1 MPTSTLNSRP
11 TDMKSILRLLTH
23 QPQQFTPDDADL
35 AINEIMNGKATPS
48 QISAFL
54 VSLRYQEKDQD
65 PAIVAAC
72 AQAMRSHARLI
83 PYGQDYQH
91 LEGTVVDIVG
101 TGGDGHDTYNVS
113 TTASIVAAG
122 AGAKVAKH
130 GNRASSSNSG
140 SADLME
146 AHGCQ
151 ITAVQ
156 PGQVAP
162 ILDAT
167 NFCFLFSQTY
177 HPAMKHVASIRKEIG
192 IPTVFNLLGPMSN
205 PAKPARLVVGVH
217 SPQIGD
223 LMANA
228 LKMTGVKG
236 ALVVCGNEKL
246 DEISPSGDTN
256 YWRVHENGTITTG
269 VLHPTTDFGLAT
281 HPLSQVKGGDCHENA
296 KTLDR
301 LLDNQLPEGD
311 PILDFV
317 LLNAAAL
324 LVIGGVAED
333 FKDGVNKARESIVS
347 GKAKSVLLAFRDA
360 TIKL

>member
-1 MPTSTLNSRP
+1 MMGNA
-11 TDMKSILRLLTH
+11 TH
-23 QPQQFTPDDADL
+23 
-35 AINEIMNGKATPS
+35 S

-54 VSLRYQEKDQD
+54 VALRLQEKDSD

-72 AQAMRSHARLI
+72 ANAMRSHARLI
-83 PYGQDYQH
+83 PYERYEH
-91 LEGTVVDIVG
+91 IEGSVVDIVG

-130 GNRASSSNSG
+130 GNRAASSKSG

-146 AHGCQ
+146 AHGCH
-151 ITAVQ
+151 ISAVE
-156 PGQVAP
+156 PDQVAD
-162 ILDAT
+162 ILDKT

-177 HPAMKHVASIRKEIG
+177 HPAMKHVAALRKEIG

-205 PAKPARLVVGVH
+205 PAKPARVVVGVH
-217 SPQIGD
+217 SPQIGG

-228 LKMTGVKG
+228 LKLTGVQG

-256 YWRVHENGTITTG
+256 YWRVHENGDITTG

-281 HPLSQVKGGDCHENA
+281 HPLSDVKGGDCFENA
-296 KTLDR
+296 KTLER
-301 LLDNQLPEGD
+301 LLDNKLPDGD

-324 LVIGGVAED
+324 LVVGGIASD
-333 FKDGVNKARESIVS
+333 FKDGVIKARTSIQS
-347 GKAKSVLLAFRDA
+347 GQAKSVLLSFRDA
-360 TIKL
+360 TAKLQG

>member
-1 MPTSTLNSRP
+1 
-11 TDMKSILRLLTH
+11 
-23 QPQQFTPDDADL
+23 
-35 AINEIMNGKATPS
+35 MNGNATHS

-54 VSLRYQEKDQD
+54 VGLRLQNKDSD
-65 PAIVAAC
+65 PVIVAAC
-72 AQAMRSHARLI
+72 AKAMRSHARLI
-83 PYGQDYQH
+83 PYENYEH
-91 LEGTVVDIVG
+91 VEGNVVDIVG

-130 GNRASSSNSG
+130 GNRAASSKSG

-146 AHGCQ
+146 AHGCH
-151 ITAVQ
+151 IGLVE
-156 PGQVAP
+156 PEQVAS
-162 ILDAT
+162 ILDKT

-177 HPAMKHVASIRKEIG
+177 HPAMKHVASLRKEIG

-205 PAKPARLVVGVH
+205 PAKPARVVVGVH
-217 SPQIGD
+217 SPQIGS

-228 LKMTGVKG
+228 LKLTGVRG

-256 YWRVHENGTITTG
+256 YWRVHENGDITTG
-269 VLHPTTDFGLAT
+269 TLHPTTDFGLAT
-281 HPLSQVKGGDCHENA
+281 HPLAEVKGGDCYENA

-301 LLDNQLPEGD
+301 LLNNQLPEGD

-324 LVIGGVAED
+324 LVVGGVASD
-333 FKDGVNKARESIVS
+333 FKDGVNKAKESIQS
-347 GKAKSVLLAFRDA
+347 GKAKSVLEAFRVA
-360 TIKL
+360 TTALQQKHS